1 VDVSVAVVSVQ
12 NLGGRRN
19 RLGAVETRIIRTD
32 DGGGHLELHSFRPPV
47 PHGPALPNGPAQ
59 SGVVVVHGTLVTDT
73 LYRPF
78 AVKLAGLL
86 GRPVHTYNRRGRA
99 GSSPQPAGYSATTE
113 VSDLAAVMRETGS
126 ADVVAHSYGG
136 FVALNA
142 VQEFAGTSHVPEK
155 LAVYDAA
162 VNIDGSIATS
172 WLDDF
177 ERSVNAG
184 NVPHALAKLKR
195 GMQPGTA
202 LAKIPEPI
210 LAGLMALVSRTTVN
224 RVFRELMPSGV
235 GELKAVFAEADH
247 ARDFSGL
254 PPNTRFM
261 VGAKSPRYYKVT
273 AQLLH
278 QAVPGSALQISPKCV
293 HASIPTAVKTL
304 VADISGYFK
313 G

>member
-1 VDVSVAVVSVQ
+1 MKQQHITAHDGGQLALYSYGTQDAP
-12 NLGGRRN
+12 GRR
-19 RLGAVETRIIRTD
+19 RIVVIGGAFLT
-32 DGGGHLELHSFRPPV
+32 
-47 PHGPALPNGPAQ
+47 ALI
-59 SGVVVVHGTLVTDT
+59 
-73 LYRPF
+73 YRPF
-78 AVKLAGLL
+78 SEALSEELGDGWAVD
-86 GRPVHTYNRRGRA
+86 VYDRRGR
-99 GSSPQPAGYSATTE
+99 GDSSPQPHGYSMATE
-113 VSDLAAVMRETGS
+113 I
-126 ADVVAHSYGG
+126 ADVRTIMDATGARNIFGHSLGG
-136 FVALNA
+136 SVALNA
-142 VQEFAGTSHVPEK
+142 VQEFAGTSHEPEK

-184 NVPHALAKLKR
+184 NVPHALAKLKK

-224 RVFRELMPSGV
+224 RVFKELMPSGV
-235 GELKAVFAEADH
+235 GELKAVFAEVDH
-247 ARDFSGL
+247 ARDFSVL

-278 QAVPGSALQISPKCV
+278 QAVPGSALQVSPKCV
-293 HASIPTAVKTL
+293 HASIPAAVKTL